1 MDKAISFGEI
11 AKIRVRSERG
21 NRQYHLGAPLL
32 MDDSEVNNPQWSQ
45 ALIYPCIGTK

>member
-1 MDKAISFGEI
+1 MDNAISFGEI
-11 AKIRVRSERG
+11 AKIRVISERD
-21 NRQYHLGAPLL
+21 NRHYHLREVLL